1 MDANQDGVLQLK
13 ELQES
18 LKAAN
23 LVISSVHLKGMKGNF
38 RQLSV
43 MLMG

>member
-23 LVISSVHLKGMKGNF
+23 LVVSSVHLKGMKGSC
-38 RQLSV
+38 RSAL
-43 MLMG
+43 LC